1 MYNNYFYLLYFNL
14 ICNYFLLKLLLNPFF
29 FLLLNTNIKKLF
41 FSFFM
46 KKKNMN
52 FILYK
57 RRIYCRQKFLYS
69 KNLNKLRLEYYCKNL
84 FKLK

>member
-29 FLLLNTNIKKLF
+29 LLLNTNIKKLL

-84 FKLK
+84 FKLI